1 MTGPFSPSSTIA
13 PPSTATP
20 VGTVAGDGFWPDV
33 DLDAL
38 RKGIRVD
45 QTVTPERLRD
55 VACSAILDIMVELAD
70 WRAEQRTLGHDRLE
84 DVPGRHQVDGRS
96 DYQIR
101 WVQAV
106 QAVVAADLG
115 DRHLGQAA
123 RSAGVDRAEEFA
135 IDVDLHR
142 SNVTWAVRAFLGLPR
157 IIAEVI

>member
-13 PPSTATP
+13 APSAASP
-20 VGTVAGDGFWPDV
+20 AGSIAGDGFWPDFN
-33 DLDAL
+33 LDAL
-38 RKGIRVD
+38 RQAIRVD

-55 VACSAILDIMVELAD
+55 VACSAILDIMVELED
-70 WRAEQRTLGHDRLE
+70 WRAEQRALGHEHLQ

-135 IDVDLHR
+135 IDIDLHR
-142 SNVTWAVRAFLGLPR
+142 RNVTWAVRAFLGLPR